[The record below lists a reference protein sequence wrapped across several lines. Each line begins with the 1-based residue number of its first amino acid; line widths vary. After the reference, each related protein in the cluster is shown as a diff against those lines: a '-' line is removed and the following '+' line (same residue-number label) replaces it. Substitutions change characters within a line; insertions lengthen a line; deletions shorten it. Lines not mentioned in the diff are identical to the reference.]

1 MTLVTGPTGSRAPRL
16 TDMLN
21 ISKRAR
27 LMLDLLFGV
36 SAALAL
42 LMALDVGLEMWWGRG
57 VAVALAVLAAV
68 GAWVTWRR
76 HDGAADRAVLVLVSC
91 AFVVALVGD
100 GPSGLPFFFVALI
113 VLIVEHGSL
122 AGLAAAAAL
131 VIGLVLVMA
140 VAYRR
145 PLDDI
150 VPQSIGVLV
159 LLALGLLIAQLVR
172 ETDQSRREN
181 ARLLAELRASLDSE
195 KDLVLAQ
202 ERARS
207 ASDLHDGLGHQLTA
221 IQMGLDFADRMRTRD
236 PHAAWEEVGRAR
248 DLSAVAL
255 DRMRVW
261 VRALDPVPVG
271 SLTGTAALEAV
282 ADAFRGTGLEV
293 SVTTLGAEQP
303 LDRERALF
311 CLRVVQEGLTN
322 ALRHGGARRVD
333 LVVDHADGLTLTL
346 TDDGSAPET
355 GDAEVAT
362 GYGLRSLTQR
372 ATRLGGDIDAGWS
385 PDGFRLRAHLPK
397 ESA

>member
-1 MTLVTGPTGSRAPRL
+1 
-16 TDMLN
+16 
-21 ISKRAR
+21 
-27 LMLDLLFGV
+27 
-36 SAALAL
+36 
-42 LMALDVGLEMWWGRG
+42 
-57 VAVALAVLAAV
+57 
-68 GAWVTWRR
+68 
-76 HDGAADRAVLVLVSC
+76 
-91 AFVVALVGD
+91 
-100 GPSGLPFFFVALI
+100 
-113 VLIVEHGSL
+113 
-122 AGLAAAAAL
+122 
-131 VIGLVLVMA
+131 
-140 VAYRR
+140 
-145 PLDDI
+145 
-150 VPQSIGVLV
+150 
-159 LLALGLLIAQLVR
+159 
-172 ETDQSRREN
+172 
-181 ARLLAELRASLDSE
+181 
-195 KDLVLAQ
+195 
-202 ERARS
+202 
-207 ASDLHDGLGHQLTA
+207 
-221 IQMGLDFADRMRTRD
+221 MGLDFADRMRTRD

>member
-1 MTLVTGPTGSRAPRL
+1 
-16 TDMLN
+16 MLN

-42 LMALDVGLEMWWGRG
+42 LMALDVGLEMSWGRG

-91 AFVVALVGD
+91 VFVVALVGD
-100 GPSGLPFFFVALI
+100 GPSGLPLFFVALI

-122 AGLAAAAAL
+122 AGLAAVAAL

-145 PLDDI
+145 PLEDI

-261 VRALDPVPVG
+261 VRALDPVRSGPSPALPPSRPSLMPFAAPG
-271 SLTGTAALEAV
+271 SRSASPPSVRSNRSIASAPSSACGSSRRDLPM
-282 ADAFRGTGLEV
+282 RCGTGELAE
-293 SVTTLGAEQP
+293 STLSWTTPMG
-303 LDRERALF
+303 
-311 CLRVVQEGLTN
+311 
-322 ALRHGGARRVD
+322 
-333 LVVDHADGLTLTL
+333 
-346 TDDGSAPET
+346 
-355 GDAEVAT
+355 
-362 GYGLRSLTQR
+362 
-372 ATRLGGDIDAGWS
+372 
-385 PDGFRLRAHLPK
+385 
-397 ESA
+397 

>member
-1 MTLVTGPTGSRAPRL
+1 MRL
-16 TDMLN
+16 TEPC
-21 ISKRAR
+21 SSSSVAR
-27 LMLDLLFGV
+27 
-36 SAALAL
+36 
-42 LMALDVGLEMWWGRG
+42 E
-57 VAVALAVLAAV
+57 
-68 GAWVTWRR
+68 
-76 HDGAADRAVLVLVSC
+76 
-91 AFVVALVGD
+91 ALVGD
-100 GPSGLPFFFVALI
+100 GPSGLPLFFVAPI

-122 AGLAAAAAL
+122 AGLAAVAAL

-145 PLDDI
+145 PLEDI

-271 SLTGTAALEAV
+271 SLTALPPSRPSLMPAAP
-282 ADAFRGTGLEV
+282 GLEV
-293 SVTTLGAEQP
+293 SVTTLGAGNP

-322 ALRHGGARRVD
+322 ALRHGGPAES
-333 LVVDHADGLTLTL
+333 TLSWT
-346 TDDGSAPET
+346 TPMG
-355 GDAEVAT
+355 
-362 GYGLRSLTQR
+362 
-372 ATRLGGDIDAGWS
+372 
-385 PDGFRLRAHLPK
+385 
-397 ESA
+397 

>member
-1 MTLVTGPTGSRAPRL
+1 
-16 TDMLN
+16 MLN

-100 GPSGLPFFFVALI
+100 GPSGLPLFFVALI

-122 AGLAAAAAL
+122 AGLAAVAAL

-145 PLDDI
+145 PLEDI

-159 LLALGLLIAQLVR
+159 LLALGLLIAHLVR
-172 ETDQSRREN
+172 ETDQSRRET
-181 ARLLAELRASLDSE
+181 ARLLAELRASLDRE

-271 SLTGTAALEAV
+271 SLTGTAALPGGIV
-282 ADAFRGTGLEV
+282 RTRRSDSSPIHQRR
-293 SVTTLGAEQP
+293 

-311 CLRVVQEGLTN
+311 CLRGVQEGLTN

-372 ATRLGGDIDAGWS
+372 ATRLGGDIDAGGS

>member
-1 MTLVTGPTGSRAPRL
+1 
-16 TDMLN
+16 
-21 ISKRAR
+21 
-27 LMLDLLFGV
+27 
-36 SAALAL
+36 
-42 LMALDVGLEMWWGRG
+42 
-57 VAVALAVLAAV
+57 
-68 GAWVTWRR
+68 
-76 HDGAADRAVLVLVSC
+76 
-91 AFVVALVGD
+91 VALVGD
-100 GPSGLPFFFVALI
+100 GPSGLPLFFVALI

-122 AGLAAAAAL
+122 AGLAAVAAL

-145 PLDDI
+145 PLEDI

-282 ADAFRGTGLEV
+282 ADAFRGTGLGV